1 MDGWSSH
8 SKLFFCNQED
18 KMPKLQLMMTL
29 TLLMVMV
36 VASALFGAAHAQ
48 VNVNVNA
55 GVALAPNV
63 HVVGGVGLSPNVA
76 VGCDVSGNDIE
87 AVIGRCALQVTNP
100 DRQFAADCCDVLR
113 NNILCAC
120 RMRSALQP
128 AVASVIPKLFQ
139 ECKLDCGHL

>member
-1 MDGWSSH
+1 MDGWSSN

-36 VASALFGAAHAQ
+36 VASALLGAAHAQ
-48 VNVNVNA
+48 VNA

-63 HVVGGVGLSPNVA
+63 G
-76 VGCDVSGNDIE
+76 VGCDVSAKDIE
-87 AVIGRCALQVTNP
+87 AVIGKCALQVTNP

-120 RMRSALQP
+120 RIRLALNT

-139 ECKLDCGHL
+139 ECKLDCDHL

>member
-1 MDGWSSH
+1 MDGWSSN
-8 SKLFFCNQED
+8 SKLFVCNQED

-36 VASALFGAAHAQ
+36 VASALLGAAHAQ
-48 VNVNVNA
+48 VNA

-63 HVVGGVGLSPNVA
+63 G
-76 VGCDVSGNDIE
+76 VGCDVSAKDIE
-87 AVIGRCALQVTNP
+87 AVIAKCALQVTNP
-100 DRQFAADCCDVLR
+100 DRQFAEDCCDVLR